1 MMDGRWVFGL
11 GVGIPT
17 ILLGWGI
24 FDDESPPAQFA
35 KMIGLTNLISSYAE
49 EYTRPNHAKLL
60 PSWADIP
67 NVPKDMAVPH
77 TLVLD
82 LENTLVNST
91 WDRKYGWRH
100 AKRPGVDE
108 FLRTMAQYYEIV
120 IYSPSHQGSAEPV
133 INSLDPNGCVMH
145 RLYREATHYIDGVY
159 CKDLNSLN
167 RNVGRI
173 VYLDDDPNAAKL
185 NPGNLIRV
193 KPYIDPSDRTDNTL
207 ERITPFLVEIA
218 REEHNDVPHLLRQFH
233 DDMDADAIADELEQ
247 RVENL
252 RNQRQSHAARGLGGF
267 SRTMRDNLPP
277 PEMTPEPKSNRTAPS
292 AMLSSKDLVDAPS
305 SSLDEQQS
313 GIGGWLKR
321 RQKDQEEQ
329 QMRKIEKWNEYAMKK
344 QMEQKKAEEAA
355 AQNQTYAA

>member
-1 MMDGRWVFGL
+1 MDGRLVFGL
-11 GVGIPT
+11 GVGLPT
-17 ILLGWGI
+17 LILGWGI
-24 FDDESPPAQFA
+24 FDEDSPPAKLSQ
-35 KMIGLTNLISSYAE
+35 MIGLTDSISSYAE

-133 INSLDPNGCVMH
+133 ITSLDPNGCVMH
-145 RLYREATHYIDGVY
+145 RLYREATHYIGGVY

-173 VYLDDDPNAAKL
+173 VYLDDDPKAAIL
-185 NPGNLIRV
+185 NPGNLIQV
-193 KPYIDPSDRTDNTL
+193 KPYIDPTDRDDNTL

-218 REEHNDVPHLLRQFH
+218 REEHNDVPHLLSQFQEG
-233 DDMDADAIADELEQ
+233 MDANAIADELEQ
-247 RVENL
+247 RVEDL
-252 RNQRQSHAARGLGGF
+252 RNQRQNHAARGLGGF
-267 SRTMRDNLPP
+267 SRNIRGNLPP
-277 PEMTPEPKSNRTAPS
+277 PEMTPETKSNRGSTP
-292 AMLSSKDLVDAPS
+292 AMLSSKDLVGGPP
-305 SSLDEQQS
+305 LDEDQP
-313 GIGGWLKR
+313 GIGGWLKK

-329 QMRKIEKWNEYAMKK
+329 QMLKIEKWNEYAMKK
-344 QMEQKKAEEAA
+344 QMQKTKSEETAA
-355 AQNQTYAA
+355 A